1 MKYKSFG
8 FDFKFELWPAGGRVL
23 GVSVS
28 QPSVLEVA
36 RTIDL
41 AKFIAH
47 TRRIRNVCQSVRPAA
62 CNTCLNAL
70 CGAFIIRLSVMC
82 VYIYYTLCTPQLTVA
97 IYLKCIN
104 IKEPCEWKQ
113 FKLNIKILLQ
123 KSINISL
130 MISRLLYC
138 R

>member
-41 AKFIAH
+41 ANFIAQ
-47 TRRIRNVCQSVRPAA
+47 N
-62 CNTCLNAL
+62 
-70 CGAFIIRLSVMC
+70 
-82 VYIYYTLCTPQLTVA
+82 
-97 IYLKCIN
+97 
-104 IKEPCEWKQ
+104 
-113 FKLNIKILLQ
+113 
-123 KSINISL
+123 
-130 MISRLLYC
+130 
-138 R
+138 